1 MDKIKMMR
9 LLLLA
14 AFLAGCASTAT
25 RAPIEAKRPVTPKMN
40 SVQVQADQRP
50 QTYVVKKGDTLF
62 GIALEFGLDYRDLV
76 KWNAI
81 SDRNH
86 ISTGTELRLY
96 PPGAEAQTK
105 PLSTAPAPSA
115 TTYPLRSAPP
125 AAVPQPSQPAQAPV
139 TCPTCNQ
146 MVKAQPLAIEKPY
159 SEETWQQM
167 SGQGAQNAPQQ
178 APQANQPSSEVD
190 GVDWIWPAEGKVI
203 AGYNDTANLK
213 GIDIAGKMGEPILAS
228 ASGKVVYTGN
238 GLRGYGN
245 LIIIKHNKTYLSAY
259 AHNSK
264 ILVHEGQEVG
274 RGEKIG
280 EMGESDAKQVM
291 LHFEIRRFG
300 KPVDPMQFL
309 KAGNHDQGA
318 HR

>member
-1 MDKIKMMR
+1 MDKIKMIR

-14 AFLAGCASTAT
+14 AFLAGCASTET
-25 RAPIEAKRPVTPKMN
+25 RAPIEIKRPVTPKMN
-40 SVQVQADQRP
+40 SVQVQGDQRP
-50 QTYVVKKGDTLF
+50 RTYVVKKGDTLF
-62 GIALEFGLDYRDLV
+62 GIALEFGLDYRDLA

-96 PPGAEAQTK
+96 PPGEEAQTR
-105 PLSTAPAPSA
+105 PLSNVAQPSA
-115 TTYPLRSAPP
+115 TTYPLKSAAPVATPP
-125 AAVPQPSQPAQAPV
+125 A
-139 TCPTCNQ
+139 TCPSCNQ

-167 SGQGAQNAPQQ
+167 SGQGGQNAPRQETQSSQQ
-178 APQANQPSSEVD
+178 SNEVD

-203 AGYNDTANLK
+203 AGYSDSANLK
-213 GIDIAGKMGEPILAS
+213 GIDIAGKMGEPVLAS

-264 ILVHEGQEVG
+264 ILVHEGQEVSK
-274 RGEKIG
+274 GEKIG
-280 EMGESDAKQVM
+280 EMGDSDAKQVM

-309 KAGNHDQGA
+309 KAGHDQGA